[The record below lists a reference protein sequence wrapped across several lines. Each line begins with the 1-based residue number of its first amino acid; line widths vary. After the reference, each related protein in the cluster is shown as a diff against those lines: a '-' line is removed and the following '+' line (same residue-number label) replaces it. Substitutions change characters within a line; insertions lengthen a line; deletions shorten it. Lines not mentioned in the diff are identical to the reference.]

1 MIFLRP
7 YEKYSITKK
16 AAHHLSE
23 LPLLV
28 PRLEMLDPEIKSTG
42 MLPDGKQVVL
52 HYFSPASP
60 LPILPQMAYICPVSN
75 GSVK

>member
-16 AAHHLSE
+16 AARHLSE

-28 PRLEMLDPEIKSTG
+28 PWLEMLDPEIKSTG
-42 MLPDGKQVVL
+42 MLPDGNQVVL
-52 HYFSPASP
+52 HYFSPAPP
-60 LPILPQMAYICPVSN
+60 LPILLQRVYMCPVSN
-75 GSVK
+75 GSDK